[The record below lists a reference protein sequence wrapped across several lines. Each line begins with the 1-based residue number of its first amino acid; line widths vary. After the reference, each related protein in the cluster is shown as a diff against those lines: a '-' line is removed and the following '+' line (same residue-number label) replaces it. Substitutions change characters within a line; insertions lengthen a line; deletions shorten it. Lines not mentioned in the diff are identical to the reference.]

1 VFVDEPDFV
10 RPDDMTDATYA
21 FSAEERVIVNPG
33 SVGQPRDLD
42 PRASYAMLESDESG
56 RAVKV
61 QFMRVPY
68 DIERTVGRIL
78 AIPELSNWLGE
89 RLREGR

>member
-1 VFVDEPDFV
+1 
-10 RPDDMTDATYA
+10 
-21 FSAEERVIVNPG
+21 
-33 SVGQPRDLD
+33 
-42 PRASYAMLESDESG
+42 MLESDAAG
-56 RAVKV
+56 RAVSV
-61 QFMRVPY
+61 QFIRVPY